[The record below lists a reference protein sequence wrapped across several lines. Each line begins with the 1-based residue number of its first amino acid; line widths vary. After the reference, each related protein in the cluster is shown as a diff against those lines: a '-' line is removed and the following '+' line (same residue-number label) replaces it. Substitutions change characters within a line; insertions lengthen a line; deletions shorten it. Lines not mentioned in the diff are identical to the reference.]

1 MRSSRARNRLAF
13 GGSAERGEAG
23 LSLLEATIVLLV
35 LSTLTAVLAPTIG
48 DFVQDSRDAKV
59 KADVEIV
66 GAAVTRMLADTG
78 EIAFVMDGNGTAG
91 VFSTNPPSHL
101 TTNRV
106 NLLVS
111 DGSIPTILAGQTR
124 AAGTDWDDP
133 LVGVGTGV
141 VQTIGAHLVQNTPSG
156 NPINRYRNALDMN
169 LPNNF
174 DPVDGGSFNAEFAW
188 RGSYLPGPVGSDPWG
203 NRYAVNVEF
212 LAKSTGAG
220 VGVSGSVNDVFV
232 LATGRNGVVDT
243 PFETQLTAGR
253 DGATALGDDVIYV
266 LSGGTR

>member
-1 MRSSRARNRLAF
+1 MRSSRADKRLAL
-13 GGSAERGEAG
+13 GRIAGRGETG
-23 LSLLEATIVLLV
+23 LSLLEATIILAV

-48 DFVQDSRDAKV
+48 DFVQDSRDVKV
-59 KADVEIV
+59 KADAELI
-66 GAAVTRMLADTG
+66 GTAVMRVLADTG
-78 EIAFVMDGNGTAG
+78 EIAIVMDGNATPA

-106 NLLVS
+106 NMLVS

-141 VQTIGAHLVQNTPSG
+141 AQTIEAHLILNTPSG
-156 NPINRYRNALDMN
+156 NTINRYRTAADMN

-188 RGSYLPGPVGSDPWG
+188 RGAYLQGPVGSDPWG

-220 VGVSGSVNDVFV
+220 VGVSGSINDVFV
-232 LATGRNGVVDT
+232 LAVGRDGVADT

-266 LSGGTR
+266 ISGGTR

>member
-1 MRSSRARNRLAF
+1 MR
-13 GGSAERGEAG
+13 RGDAG

-48 DFVQDSRDAKV
+48 DYVQDARDVKV
-59 KADVEIV
+59 KADIELV

-78 EIAFVMDGNGTAG
+78 ETAFAMDGNATAG

-101 TTNRV
+101 PANRV
-106 NLLVS
+106 NMLVS

-124 AAGTDWDDP
+124 AAGTDWDDA

-141 VQTIGAHLVQNTPSG
+141 VQTIEAHLILNTPSG
-156 NPINRYRNALDMN
+156 GTINRYRTAADMN
-169 LPNNF
+169 LPSNF
-174 DPVDGGSFNAEFAW
+174 DPVEGGSYNAEYAW
-188 RGSYLPGPVGSDPWG
+188 RGAYMQGPVGPDPWG
-203 NRYAVNVEF
+203 TRYSVNVEF
-212 LAKSTGAG
+212 LAKATGVG

-232 LATGRNGVVDT
+232 LSAGRDGVADT

-266 LSGGTR
+266 VSGGTR